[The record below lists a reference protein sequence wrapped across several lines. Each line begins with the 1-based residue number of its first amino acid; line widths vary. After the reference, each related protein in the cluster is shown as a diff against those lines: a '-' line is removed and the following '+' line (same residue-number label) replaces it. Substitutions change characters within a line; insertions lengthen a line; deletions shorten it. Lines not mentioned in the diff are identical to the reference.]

1 MSQLIKSAKIY
12 TTHLPEWSTLAANLS
27 ECKIEPLKE
36 GTPQTRAMGF
46 VAVDEE
52 DPNKVLRVFQ
62 GGMQFRFRMDEK
74 VIPNKVLKA
83 EVRVAI
89 ERIKQETGRKPGRK
103 ERIEIRDSVKD
114 ELACKAFVTSTE
126 VDAFYDPANHWLI
139 IATTQQKVCDA
150 LVSHLVYA
158 CESVKMETIY
168 VSDVAMGLTT
178 RLKNWLAQQ
187 ADEAFEGEVFGDLET
202 AGTVELQQDKRRL
215 RVKMDTLAQ
224 AELGLKTAM
233 NQGFTVKSIGL
244 TTESGTHFTLTDVF
258 DLRSVVFPNKVEA
271 EEGAEDPWMAQ
282 AILEMGEMS
291 ALIAK
296 LTEMFSAKEASD
308 AAA

>member
-1 MSQLIKSAKIY
+1 MNQLIKSAKIY
-12 TTHLPEWSTLAANLS
+12 TTHLPEWSALAVNLS
-27 ECKIEPLKE
+27 ESKIEPLKE

-74 VIPNKVLKA
+74 VIPSKVLKA
-83 EVRVAI
+83 EIRAAV

-126 VDAFYDPANHWLI
+126 VDAFYDPDNHWLI
-139 IATTQQKVCDA
+139 IATTQQKICDN
-150 LVSHLVYA
+150 LVSCLVYA

-233 NQGFTVKSIGL
+233 SQGFTVKSIGL

-258 DLRSVVFPNKVEA
+258 DLRSIVFPNKVEA

-291 ALIAK
+291 TLIAR
-296 LTEMFSAKEASD
+296 LVEMFSAKETPNEVA
-308 AAA
+308 

>member
-74 VIPNKVLKA
+74 VIPNKVLKI
-83 EVRVAI
+83 EVKAAI

-103 ERIEIRDSVKD
+103 ERVEIRETVKD

-126 VDAFYDPANHWLI
+126 VDAFYDPENHWLI

-150 LVSHLVYA
+150 LMNHLVYA
-158 CESVKMETIY
+158 CESVKTETIH

-178 RLKNWLAQQ
+178 RLKNWLANEVGESVEG
-187 ADEAFEGEVFGDLET
+187 EAFGDFET

-233 NQGFTVKSIGL
+233 NQGFTVKSITL

-258 DLRSVVFPNKVEA
+258 DLRGIVFPNKVEA
-271 EEGAEDPWMAQ
+271 EEGDESPWMAQ

-291 ALIAK
+291 SLIAK
-296 LTEMFSAKEASD
+296 LIEMFSVKETANEVV
-308 AAA
+308 

>member
-12 TTHLPEWSTLAANLS
+12 TTHLPEWATLAVNLS
-27 ECKIEPLKE
+27 ECTIEPLQE
-36 GTPQTRAMGF
+36 GTPQIRSMGF
-46 VAVDEE
+46 VPVDDE
-52 DPNKVLRVFQ
+52 DSNKVLRVFQ

-74 VIPNKVLKA
+74 VIPSKVLKA
-83 EVRVAI
+83 EIRVAV
-89 ERIKQETGRKPGRK
+89 ERIEQETGRKPGRK
-103 ERIEIRDSVKD
+103 ELIEIRETVKD

-126 VDAFYDPANHWLI
+126 VDAFYDPDNHWLI
-139 IATTQQKVCDA
+139 IATTQQKICDA
-150 LVSHLVYA
+150 LVSALVYA

-224 AELGLKTAM
+224 AKLGLKTAM
-233 NQGFTVKSIGL
+233 NQGLTVKSIAL

-258 DLRSVVFPNKVEA
+258 DLRGIVFPNKVEA
-271 EEGAEDPWMAQ
+271 EEVDEGPWMAQ

-296 LTEMFSAKEASD
+296 LIEMFSTKEASNEVV
-308 AAA
+308 